1 MCQPLLSIMAAII
14 FDGGAL
20 TYHADTLILAHP
32 SILEE
37 HTWTTDA
44 APEEINPDTIFCLV
58 SGDAQ

>member
-1 MCQPLLSIMAAII
+1 MAAII